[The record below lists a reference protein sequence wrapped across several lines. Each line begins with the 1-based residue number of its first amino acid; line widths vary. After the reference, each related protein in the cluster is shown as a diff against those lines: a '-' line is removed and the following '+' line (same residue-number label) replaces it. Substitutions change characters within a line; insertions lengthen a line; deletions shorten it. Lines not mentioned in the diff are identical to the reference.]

1 MLRSQEGILIS
12 HAKVHNTH
20 LILQATSQMK
30 SSKFHIS
37 LPAQVDVEESIYS
50 LSKVLLQIPSC
61 YSSL

>member
-1 MLRSQEGILIS
+1 MLRSKEGILIS

-37 LPAQVDVEESIYS
+37 LPVQVDVDNLFFI
-50 LSKVLLQIPSC
+50 
-61 YSSL
+61 